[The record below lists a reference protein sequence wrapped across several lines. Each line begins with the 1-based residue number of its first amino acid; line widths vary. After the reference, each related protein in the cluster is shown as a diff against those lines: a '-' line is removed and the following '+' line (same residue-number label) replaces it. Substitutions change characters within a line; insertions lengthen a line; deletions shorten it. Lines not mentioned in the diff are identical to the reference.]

1 MKVTRLN
8 EKLKV
13 AILSSPWKQ
22 FRLAEAAGIGENRL
36 SKIVGGHAKAT
47 RGERERLAEVLQV
60 RVEEL
65 FSSKE
70 KESVESVSSLP

>member
-1 MKVTRLN
+1 MKVSRLN
-8 EKLKV
+8 ERLKI

-47 RGERERLAEVLQV
+47 RGEKAKLAAILQLEVDD
-60 RVEEL
+60 L
-65 FSSKE
+65 FPPKE
-70 KESVESVSSLP
+70 KESESAPQVP